1 MIQSFLSDVIEQS
14 LDELKLKNII
24 LTAPISANKLDNLL
38 KSKFGG
44 DRYTADLSSDISF
57 GDFCANIT
65 NLDDNSVIVIKNIN
79 NADEEFTKLLT
90 HLLAKRQI
98 HVIIGEDNLKKD
110 VFLDIAECSFIA
122 LLHEFESINHPL
134 SEYFN
139 IQINLSSKDIP
150 EPIGYSNLS
159 GTTKDNQTD
168 VNFSGEDNSDGK
180 SRNMI
185 VWHIDDA
192 VFNFD
197 DESGRN
203 SWVAGGKKVSFE
215 FDPSNSDDGGD
226 ALFDDPSAASQ
237 YFELNTNNSVL
248 QIIEEADS
256 VRISAWID
264 IALTLKDG
272 IDEDEFY
279 DWANNYGG
287 VYCSTITLNDCDSS
301 ISGDSGQEFRW
312 NSAAPESIADLN
324 GEDVNFSSEDISD
337 RSTRNLINSVSEI
350 KIKLNLTIKNSDSYE
365 EEACELIERVTNKE
379 LHLADKL
386 NKLISDGTVKSFA
399 KFYVNFI
406 GDKLQKIESPFYD
419 GIFSKL
425 TSIAWD
431 NYGWNDVV
439 VEFASIEV
447 DGKSFSWEDDDDIE
461 LINTLK
467 IQLAH
472 GADDEEPFM
481 YFVG

>member
-110 VFLDIAECSFIA
+110 VFIDIAECSFIV

-139 IQINLSSKDIP
+139 IQINLSSKDLP
-150 EPIGYSNLS
+150 APILHKTKSNEEVNSMKIGLEFQIKRGLVDENFIDDEDTIEIINNVKRLCIENNFEDAVNYLLPKLNFEWIWS
-159 GTTKDNQTD
+159 NGDSDPNDYFLDPDDIAFDCNKDNCLLKVGVDDENLVITANVEFFLNAKNGTNID
-168 VNFSGEDNSDGK
+168 ELKDWLNDNSMYACGYVGAGSWGYAQSDGD
-180 SRNMI
+180 NI
-185 VWHIDDA
+185 
-192 VFNFD
+192 
-197 DESGRN
+197 
-203 SWVAGGKKVSFE
+203 WV
-215 FDPSNSDDGGD
+215 
-226 ALFDDPSAASQ
+226 
-237 YFELNTNNSVL
+237 TSV
-248 QIIEEADS
+248 
-256 VRISAWID
+256 
-264 IALTLKDG
+264 
-272 IDEDEFY
+272 
-279 DWANNYGG
+279 
-287 VYCSTITLNDCDSS
+287 
-301 ISGDSGQEFRW
+301 
-312 NSAAPESIADLN
+312 N
-324 GEDVNFSSEDISD
+324 GEDVNLSSEDISD
-337 RSTRNLINSVSEI
+337 RLTRNIINSVPEM
-350 KIKLNLTIKNSDSYE
+350 KTKLNLTIKNSDSYE
-365 EEACELIERVTNKE
+365 EEACELIESVTNKE

-399 KFYVNFI
+399 KFYANFI

-419 GIFSKL
+419 RIFSKL

-439 VEFASIEV
+439 VEFVSIEV

>member
-14 LDELKLKNII
+14 LDELKLSNII

-44 DRYTADLSSDISF
+44 DRYTADLASDISF

-110 VFLDIAECSFIA
+110 VFIDIAECSFIA

-134 SEYFN
+134 REYFN

-159 GTTKDNQTD
+159 GATEDNQTD

-192 VFNFD
+192 IFNFD
-197 DESGRN
+197 DEAGRD

-324 GEDVNFSSEDISD
+324 GEDVNFSSEDFKGYNDMRIIEVSVRDVNSDEYIYWVDLKKMPDETDEIDWSIERALEYHAKHVGTEPAEEGEDDLPVTAYEPFD
-337 RSTRNLINSVSEI
+337 RSEGEYTM
-350 KIKLNLTIKNSDSYE
+350 
-365 EEACELIERVTNKE
+365 
-379 LHLADKL
+379 
-386 NKLISDGTVKSFA
+386 
-399 KFYVNFI
+399 VN
-406 GDKLQKIESPFYD
+406 
-419 GIFSKL
+419 
-425 TSIAWD
+425 
-431 NYGWNDVV
+431 
-439 VEFASIEV
+439 
-447 DGKSFSWEDDDDIE
+447 
-461 LINTLK
+461 
-467 IQLAH
+467 
-472 GADDEEPFM
+472 
-481 YFVG
+481 

>member
-1 MIQSFLSDVIEQS
+1 
-14 LDELKLKNII
+14 
-24 LTAPISANKLDNLL
+24 
-38 KSKFGG
+38 
-44 DRYTADLSSDISF
+44 
-57 GDFCANIT
+57 
-65 NLDDNSVIVIKNIN
+65 
-79 NADEEFTKLLT
+79 LLT

-110 VFLDIAECSFIA
+110 VFIDIAECSFIA
-122 LLHEFESINHPL
+122 LLHEFESINYPL
-134 SEYFN
+134 REYFN

-159 GTTKDNQTD
+159 GTTEDNQTD
-168 VNFSGEDNSDGK
+168 VNFSGEDNSDGE

-192 VFNFD
+192 IFNFD
-197 DESGRN
+197 DEAGRD

-248 QIIEEADS
+248 QIIEEADC

-312 NSAAPESIADLN
+312 NSN
-324 GEDVNFSSEDISD
+324 GEKLVNQPINGDSENNSKTSGENKMSALKIEVENVSYDFHGYIAADDGFVSSIVLYIVFSKSD
-337 RSTRNLINSVSEI
+337 RNILFGAYYGAVGGGENDGGFFLI
-350 KIKLNLTIKNSDSYE
+350 D
-365 EEACELIERVTNKE
+365 IENGSSK
-379 LHLADKL
+379 HLD
-386 NKLISDGTVKSFA
+386 
-399 KFYVNFI
+399 
-406 GDKLQKIESPFYD
+406 YD
-419 GIFSKL
+419 
-425 TSIAWD
+425 
-431 NYGWNDVV
+431 
-439 VEFASIEV
+439 EV
-447 DGKSFSWEDDDDIE
+447 DGHSQAGFFDLVMKALWTLIDDNEGD
-461 LINTLK
+461 LILSDEGSKHYAPDNDGIWIDAEFDGDSLDEVSKLWK
-467 IQLAH
+467 ILLRF
-472 GADDEEPFM
+472 ES
-481 YFVG
+481 

>member
-90 HLLAKRQI
+90 YLLAKRQI

-122 LLHEFESINHPL
+122 LLHEFESISHPL

-139 IQINLSSKDIP
+139 IQINLSLKDIP
-150 EPIGYSNLS
+150 EPIDYSNLS
-159 GTTKDNQTD
+159 GTTKNNQTD
-168 VNFSGEDNSDGK
+168 ENFSNEDVEGGNGMRIIEVSVRDVNSDEYIYWVDLKKMPDETDEIDWSIERALEYHAKHVGTDPAEEGEDDLPVTAYEPFDRSEDEYTMVKDLSDGE

-185 VWHIDDA
+185 VWHIDNA

-272 IDEDEFY
+272 ID
-279 DWANNYGG
+279 
-287 VYCSTITLNDCDSS
+287 
-301 ISGDSGQEFRW
+301 
-312 NSAAPESIADLN
+312 
-324 GEDVNFSSEDISD
+324 
-337 RSTRNLINSVSEI
+337 
-350 KIKLNLTIKNSDSYE
+350 
-365 EEACELIERVTNKE
+365 
-379 LHLADKL
+379 
-386 NKLISDGTVKSFA
+386 
-399 KFYVNFI
+399 
-406 GDKLQKIESPFYD
+406 
-419 GIFSKL
+419 
-425 TSIAWD
+425 
-431 NYGWNDVV
+431 
-439 VEFASIEV
+439 
-447 DGKSFSWEDDDDIE
+447 
-461 LINTLK
+461 
-467 IQLAH
+467 
-472 GADDEEPFM
+472 
-481 YFVG
+481 